1 MKPTQDLN
9 PARLLQGEEAAQTE
23 KLDELG
29 VRGHPDAARRSYLI
43 HRLLLGADLTA
54 LALAYGAMIGANVL
68 RDRAAVDADNL
79 VAFGVTVP
87 IWILLAS
94 VLGLYHLYERRVD
107 HTFADEL
114 IPVFLVTTVW
124 AWFFLG
130 VNSGLAE
137 GVTEL
142 FGPGVLWG
150 AAIVTVLC
158 ARALARNLATRQAWF
173 RQPVMLIG
181 ERDDMDR
188 VLARIDRHPEC
199 GLDPVFAL
207 RLERGRA
214 SLHRLDG
221 STDHVAGPAGRAA
234 AGWNAS
240 PEEMAAWIRELG
252 IDRVILAGWASGLGE
267 RTDLIRALTSA
278 LISVDVVA
286 AEPEALLSTATLH
299 HLEGLPILT
308 VRPTAITQGS
318 RILKRTLDVCVAAGG
333 LAILSPLLAYIAIRI
348 KLDSPGPV
356 LFRQLRAG
364 QRGEPFELLKFR
376 TMVDGAEA
384 MQDELRPKGP
394 GNGRV
399 LFKLREDPR
408 VTKFGARLRRWS
420 LDELPQLWNV
430 LRGDMSMVGPRP
442 LPLAEAAQVDSHFVE
457 RTRVRPGITGPWQIH
472 GRSDIPFGEM
482 LQLDYTY
489 VAAWTMRED
498 LRLMARTFSA
508 VLHKRGAY

>member
-1 MKPTQDLN
+1 MKPTQELN
-9 PARLLQGEEAAQTE
+9 PASLLQGEETRQAET
-23 KLDELG
+23 LDELG

-43 HRLLLGADLTA
+43 HRLLLGADL
-54 LALAYGAMIGANVL
+54 LALGLAFGAMIGANVL
-68 RDRAAVDADNL
+68 RDRAAVDADTL
-79 VAFGVTVP
+79 VAFGITLP

-158 ARALARNLATRQAWF
+158 ARALARNLATRKAWF

-199 GLDPVFAL
+199 GLDPMFAL

-214 SLHRLDG
+214 SLHHLDG
-221 STDHVAGPAGRAA
+221 RPDHVVGPAGRAA

-240 PEEMAAWIRELG
+240 PEEMAAWIRELD

-278 LISVDVVA
+278 VISVDVVA

-318 RILKRTLDVCVAAGG
+318 RILKRALDICVAAAG
-333 LAILSPLLAYIAIRI
+333 LTILAPLLVYIAIRI
-348 KLDSPGPV
+348 KLDSRGPV
-356 LFRQLRAG
+356 IFRQQRAG
-364 QRGEPFELLKFR
+364 QDGEPFELLKFR
-376 TMVDGAEA
+376 TMVDGADA
-384 MQDELRPKGP
+384 MRADLVAATEGGPK
-394 GNGRV
+394 

-408 VTKFGARLRRWS
+408 VTQFGARLRRWS

-442 LPLAEAAQVDSHFVE
+442 LLLDEAAQVDSHFVE